1 MTTHE
6 HDDPMFRQ
14 LGALPAASL
23 DPACRERIRRRMRTT
38 AERKVRARESRAL
51 AYSRLE
57 QLLVGG
63 LSFLY
68 VVALAQGLLRWYGVL

>member
-1 MTTHE
+1 
-6 HDDPMFRQ
+6 
-14 LGALPAASL
+14 
-23 DPACRERIRRRMRTT
+23 MRTT